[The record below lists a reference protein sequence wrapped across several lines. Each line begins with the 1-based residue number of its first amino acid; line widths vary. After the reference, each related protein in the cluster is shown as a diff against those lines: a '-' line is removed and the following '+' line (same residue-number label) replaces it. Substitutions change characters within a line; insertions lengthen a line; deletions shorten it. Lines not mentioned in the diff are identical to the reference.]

1 MLANYGKKDYSKA
14 MRDTRQTIIARIIL
28 AVLLIGALVFLAF
41 RLIGGSDPASTSKD
55 LIPDTKQPPISKE
68 KGSDTAKAPES
79 GDTKKPQTDKK
90 TTSPPSA
97 GTQTTPSPSTNTRT
111 PAPAP
116 GGSPSPATGATGQTG
131 AGKNLTNSGPGS
143 VAAIFMGTVIVSTLL
158 RRQFILSRIS
168 AKK

>member
-41 RLIGGSDPASTSKD
+41 RLIGGNDPASTSKD
-55 LIPDTKQPPISKE
+55 LIPDTKQTSISKE

-90 TTSPPSA
+90 TTPTTA
-97 GTQTTPSPSTNTRT
+97 GN
-111 PAPAP
+111 
-116 GGSPSPATGATGQTG
+116 PSPATSATGQP
-131 AGKNLTNSGPGS
+131 ASGKDLTNSGPGS
-143 VAAIFMGTVIVSTLL
+143 VAAIFIGTVIVSTLL
-158 RRQFILSRIS
+158 RRRFILARI
-168 AKK
+168 AAEG